1 VRAVGR
7 GSVGQGKRKSWLIL
21 DCQPGHFQSIGKA
34 GGRTE
39 RLERLRA
46 HWGKEHGIEF
56 QRKPCSARHSKMPL
70 MGRIEASTKEG
81 YAPANER
88 WVHHLFIVTRLSAS
102 IRCNMRFLI
111 VLLALGGAI
120 VSALALQVHYSVAT
134 EPCSINE
141 KWDCGVVNHSPYAE
155 LVGIPVAAIGIAGYL
170 VLAWLALAR
179 QRGVT
184 TLVATAALAYSL
196 YLANIERTILGVWC
210 LYCVISLGIIA
221 LMTLLSG
228 GWTIAGWITRER

>member
-1 VRAVGR
+1 M
-7 GSVGQGKRKSWLIL
+7 
-21 DCQPGHFQSIGKA
+21 
-34 GGRTE
+34 T
-39 RLERLRA
+39 
-46 HWGKEHGIEF
+46 
-56 QRKPCSARHSKMPL
+56 L

-88 WVHHLFIVTRLSAS
+88 WIHHSFIVSRLSAS
-102 IRCNMRFLI
+102 IRFNMRFLI
-111 VLLALGGAI
+111 ALLALGGAI
-120 VSALALQVHYSVAT
+120 VSALALQVHYSVTT

-155 LVGIPVAAIGIAGYL
+155 VVGIPVAAIGITGYL
-170 VLAWLALAR
+170 ALAWLALAR

-184 TLVATAALAYSL
+184 TLTATGALAYSL

-221 LMTLLSG
+221 LMTVLSG
-228 GWTIAGWITRER
+228 CWMIAGWVNRDR

>member
-1 VRAVGR
+1 L
-7 GSVGQGKRKSWLIL
+7 WLIL
-21 DCQPGHFQSIGKA
+21 DGQPRHRQAIGKA
-34 GGRTE
+34 GSRTE
-39 RLERLRA
+39 RFEGLRS
-46 HWGKEHGIEF
+46 HGCKEHGIEI
-56 QRKPCSARHSKMPL
+56 QCNLCCARHSKMTL

-88 WVHHLFIVTRLSAS
+88 WVHHSFIVSRLSAS
-102 IRCNMRFLI
+102 IRFNMRFLI
-111 VLLALGGAI
+111 ALLALGGAI
-120 VSALALQVHYSVAT
+120 VSALALQVHYSVTT

-155 LVGIPVAAIGIAGYL
+155 VVGIPVAAIGIAGYL
-170 VLAWLALAR
+170 ALAWLALAR

-184 TLVATAALAYSL
+184 TLTATGALAYSL

-221 LMTLLSG
+221 LMTVLSG
-228 GWTIAGWITRER
+228 CWMIAGWVNRDR